1 MNNQLKFPL
10 SLTAEEYLV
19 HENWMAETIALAQQA
34 GEAGDVPVGAII
46 VDSQGNAIA
55 KANNCKQR
63 NQDPTAH
70 AEMIA
75 LRSASQT
82 RKNWYLNDCTLYV
95 TLEPCP
101 MCAGAIVHSR
111 IGLLVY
117 GVDDPKTGAIRT
129 VMNIPDSAASNHR
142 LSVLAGV
149 AETECRQ
156 LLQSWFAK
164 KRKSAT
170 DN

>member
-1 MNNQLKFPL
+1 VNSKLNFPL

-19 HENWMAETIALAQQA
+19 HESWMAEAIALAKQA
-34 GEAGDVPVGAII
+34 GFAGDVPVGAIV

-55 KANNCKQR
+55 KGNNCKQR

-70 AEMIA
+70 AEIMA
-75 LRSASQT
+75 LQMASKVKQ
-82 RKNWYLNDCTLYV
+82 NWHLNDCTLYV
-95 TLEPCP
+95 SLEPCP

-142 LSVLAGV
+142 LPVLAGV
-149 AETECRQ
+149 AETECRH
-156 LLQSWFAK
+156 LLQSWFTQ
-164 KRKSAT
+164 KRK
-170 DN
+170 

>member
-1 MNNQLKFPL
+1 MNKQSKFLL

-19 HENWMAETIALAQQA
+19 HENWMAQARELAQQA
-34 GEAGDVPVGAII
+34 GKSGDVPVGAII

-55 KANNCKQR
+55 QANNCKER

-70 AEMIA
+70 AEIIA
-75 LRSASQT
+75 LRAASQV
-82 RKNWYLNDCTLYV
+82 KQNWHLSDCTLYV

-101 MCAGAIVHSR
+101 MCAGAIIQGR

-129 VMNIPDSAASNHR
+129 VMNIPDSAASNHN
-142 LSVLAGV
+142 LLVLAGV
-149 AETECRQ
+149 GETECRH
-156 LLQSWFAK
+156 LLQSWFTE
-164 KRKSAT
+164 KR
-170 DN
+170 NNP

>member
-1 MNNQLKFPL
+1 VNSKLNFPL

-19 HENWMAETIALAQQA
+19 HESWMAEAIALAKQA
-34 GEAGDVPVGAII
+34 GFAGEVPVAAIV

-55 KANNCKQR
+55 KGNNCKQR

-70 AEMIA
+70 AEIMA
-75 LRSASQT
+75 LQMASKVKQ
-82 RKNWYLNDCTLYV
+82 NWHLNDCTLYV

-142 LSVLAGV
+142 LPVLAGV
-149 AETECRQ
+149 AETECRH
-156 LLQSWFAK
+156 LLQSWFTQ
-164 KRKSAT
+164 KRK
-170 DN
+170 